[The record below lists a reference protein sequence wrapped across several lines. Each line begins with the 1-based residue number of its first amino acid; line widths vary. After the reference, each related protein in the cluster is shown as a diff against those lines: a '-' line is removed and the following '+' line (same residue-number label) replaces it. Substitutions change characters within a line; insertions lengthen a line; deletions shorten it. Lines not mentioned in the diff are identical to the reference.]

1 LRELGYDEGRNI
13 RFVYLFADGYFDR
26 LPGFAAELISL
37 KPSVI
42 VSSPLPAN
50 LAAHRASNTIPIVM
64 GNGADPVG
72 FGLVSSLSH
81 PGGNVTG
88 LANFAELLASKQL
101 DFLHELLPRLSRV
114 AMLVNIN
121 NPLHV
126 PQLRE
131 MQAAAANARVDLVT
145 VEVRAPGDLEDAFV
159 TLAPKNVD
167 ALLVPPDILF
177 LQLRKQIADLAASHR
192 LPGVY
197 GSRDLVLVGGL
208 MSYGPDVALNFH
220 RAATYVDKILK
231 GARPADL
238 PIEQPIKIEL
248 VINIKTAKTLGID
261 VPAALLAR
269 ADEVIE

>member
-1 LRELGYDEGRNI
+1 MASNTRNLKAFRDGLGELGYDEGRNI

-26 LPGFAAELISL
+26 LPGLAAELISL

-50 LAAHRASNTIPIVM
+50 LAAHRATNTIPIVM

-145 VEVRAPGDLEDAFV
+145 VKFERRA
-159 TLAPKNVD
+159 T
-167 ALLVPPDILF
+167 
-177 LQLRKQIADLAASHR
+177 
-192 LPGVY
+192 
-197 GSRDLVLVGGL
+197 
-208 MSYGPDVALNFH
+208 
-220 RAATYVDKILK
+220 
-231 GARPADL
+231 
-238 PIEQPIKIEL
+238 
-248 VINIKTAKTLGID
+248 
-261 VPAALLAR
+261 
-269 ADEVIE
+269 